1 MQSRNKVALVGV
13 SHWFGGDRATSRLIL
28 DDISLDVQESEFV
41 AIVGAS
47 GAGKTTMLDMI
58 AGLTAPDEGSVL
70 IDGDPV
76 RDVNNGKI
84 AYMFAKDTLLPWRT
98 ALANVELALEIRRT
112 GGRAEARQLL
122 GKVGLSDFAE
132 YFPSQ
137 LSQGMRQRVALAR
150 TLAVDAPVWLL
161 DEPFGAL
168 DASTRTLMQAEFVRI
183 WEAERKTAVFVTHDL
198 SEAIMLGDRVVV
210 VDSAP
215 GRVKASYEV
224 RLPRPR
230 DVLDLHSSEEY
241 LRLYRTL
248 WSDLRESLEA
258 RATSWTR

>member
-1 MQSRNKVALVGV
+1 MQSRSKVALVGV
-13 SHWFGGDRATSRLIL
+13 SHWFGGDRATSRLVL
-28 DDISLDVQESEFV
+28 DDVSLDVRESEFV

-47 GAGKTTMLDMI
+47 GAGKTTLLDMI
-58 AGLTAPDEGSVL
+58 AGLTAPDDGSVL
-70 IDGDPV
+70 IDGTPV
-76 RDVNNGKI
+76 RGGQADI

-98 ALANVELALEIRRT
+98 ALGNVELALEIRRT
-112 GGRAEARQLL
+112 GGAAQARALL
-122 GKVGLSDFAE
+122 AKVGLADFAQ

-168 DASTRTLMQAEFVRI
+168 DASTRTLMQAQFVQI

-198 SEAIMLGDRVVV
+198 SEAIMLGDRVIV
-210 VDSAP
+210 VDSSP
-215 GRVKASYEV
+215 GRVKASYDV
-224 RLPRPR
+224 TLPRPR
-230 DVLDLHSSEEY
+230 DVLELHSSDEY

-258 RATSWTR
+258 TAAAWTR